1 MNHPDRITVCTEPRG
16 CAARIGMFLV
26 LCVLL
31 AVLR

>member
-16 CAARIGMFLV
+16 CAARIGMFL
-26 LCVLL
+26 LLTLL